1 MGERFREFR
10 ECPEG
15 KESKEK
21 KTDKR
26 NSKTIC
32 SGKVLRIDNETAK
45 ELIALCRAIFLN
57 T

>member
-1 MGERFREFR
+1 VRGANVGEGIRGLR

-21 KTDKR
+21 KANQR

-32 SGKVLRIDNETAK
+32 LLWQSAQE
-45 ELIALCRAIFLN
+45 
-57 T
+57 